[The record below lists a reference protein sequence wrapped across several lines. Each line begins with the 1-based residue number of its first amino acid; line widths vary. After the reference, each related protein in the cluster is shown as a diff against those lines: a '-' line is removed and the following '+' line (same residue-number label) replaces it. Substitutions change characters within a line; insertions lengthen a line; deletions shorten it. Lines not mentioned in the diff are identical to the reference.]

1 VVLRKLAGRKG
12 FAMYRRIRNWSLVI
26 AGLALVG
33 WSPLA
38 SVARACPFCSATAQT
53 FTEEMGTMDVVV
65 IAQLLDPP
73 AKAQSAGSEIPK
85 SRFEI
90 AKVLKGDGL
99 VKPKQ
104 VLETLYFGDG
114 TKGKAFLVMGIDPP
128 NVMWSTPLP
137 LSNRAQ
143 NYLEKI
149 VKLPKDGTERYVFFR
164 DFLEDEDE
172 MLARDAY
179 DEFAKASYDTV
190 KSLKE
195 HLNHHQLVS
204 WIKNADI
211 PASRRRLY
219 FVMLGICGDEKD
231 LPMLEEMITSS
242 DRKQRQG
249 LDALI
254 GCYLTLKGEAGLP
267 MIEDAFLKDKKSDYA
282 DTYAVIMALR
292 FHATDGKVIEQKR
305 VIQSLRLMLERPE
318 LADLVIPDLARW
330 EDWSAMNKLFDL
342 YKNADEKT
350 SWVRVPVVNYLRAC
364 PLPKA
369 KELLKECE
377 KIDPQSVKRAN
388 TFFPAPAVTP
398 VPSAE
403 KATQSGKSAG
413 KSQYV
418 STSAEAVGVAYDAPV
433 PEADDA
439 SQRDASPAATAVPA
453 ARAGTAKNRTST
465 VVASVNPGASPAK
478 ALRTSPVAPPNL
490 WLLLGVPILAGA
502 ALWFVQ
508 WSILRGKMGRG

>member
-1 VVLRKLAGRKG
+1 MV
-12 FAMYRRIRNWSLVI
+12 RRIRNWILVS
-26 AGLALVG
+26 AGLALAG
-33 WSPLA
+33 WYGLSM
-38 SVARACPFCSATAQT
+38 VAWACPFCSATALT
-53 FTEEMGTMDVVV
+53 FTEEMASMDVVV
-65 IAQLLDPP
+65 VAQLVDVP
-73 AKAQSAGSEIPK
+73 AVKSEAAGSELPK
-85 SRFEI
+85 ARFEI
-90 AKVLKGDGL
+90 VKVLKGDSL
-99 VKPKQ
+99 IKPKQ
-104 VLETLYFGDG
+104 VVHTLYFGDG
-114 TKGKAFLVMGIDPP
+114 TKGKAFLIMGIDPP

-137 LSNRAQ
+137 LSDRAQ
-143 NYLEKI
+143 EYLEKI
-149 VKLPKDGTERYVFFR
+149 VKLPKEGAERYVFFQR
-164 DFLEDEDE
+164 YLEDDDE

-195 HLNHHQLVS
+195 HMKHDQLVA
-204 WIKNADI
+204 WIKNSDI

-231 LPMLEEMITSS
+231 LPMLEEMIQST

-267 MIEDAFLKDKKSDYA
+267 MIEDAFLKNKKSDYA

-292 FHATDGKVIEQKR
+292 FHATDGGVIEKKR
-305 VIQSLRLMLERPE
+305 VVDSLRLMLERPE

-330 EDWSAMNKLFDL
+330 EDWSAMDKLFEL

-388 TFFPAPAVTP
+388 TFFPAPSAAPTP
-398 VPSAE
+398 SPD
-403 KATQSGKSAG
+403 KATRAKPRGSTSA
-413 KSQYV
+413 QFV
-418 STSAEAVGVAYDAPV
+418 STSEAVPVAYEV
-433 PEADDA
+433 PIPQVNDA
-439 SQRDASPAATAVPA
+439 SGRDAAPAVPA
-453 ARAGTAKNRTST
+453 AAPEPSASKVAGS
-465 VVASVNPGASPAK
+465 VVAAVNPGASPAR
-478 ALRTSPVAPPNL
+478 ALRTSPLARPNL
-490 WLLLGVPILAGA
+490 WQLLGVPLVAGA
-502 ALWFVQ
+502 ALWFLQ
-508 WSILRGKMGRG
+508 WSILRGRIGRG